1 MPEIREGPTPFW
13 GGRWEGAASGGRQ
26 AASKGRRAGGGG
38 SKRERER
45 EREREGG
52 RERDTHRL
60 ARESPKAGEGR
71 GRKNTHAAGEAK
83 HGKCVAI
90 CGQAQVENISYAAA
104 TLTHSGDLA

>member
-13 GGRWEGAASGGRQ
+13 GGRGEGAASGGRQ

-45 EREREGG
+45 ERER
-52 RERDTHRL
+52 DRL

-71 GRKNTHAAGEAK
+71 EKKKNTL
-83 HGKCVAI
+83 
-90 CGQAQVENISYAAA
+90 QVGSRVPLWGSLVPKR
-104 TLTHSGDLA
+104 TDWQ

>member
-13 GGRWEGAASGGRQ
+13 GGRGEGAASGGRQ

-45 EREREGG
+45 ERER
-52 RERDTHRL
+52 DRL